1 MNHYFFRKEKSMKST
16 MLSDQAL
23 LEQYVQGNR
32 EAISQLLER
41 HTRRVRDYVRMMV
54 KDNDVADDLTQEVLI
69 KVVRVIDEGRYTDK
83 GRFLPWVLRI
93 AHNRVLDYFRA
104 QKQVKT
110 VSESSAGFDVF
121 VNRSFAEPSI
131 EESIILEQRAEEI
144 RALVEEL
151 PEEQREVVKMRYYE
165 GLSFKEI
172 AEQTGV
178 GINTALGRMRYALI
192 NMRQLIKKRNLVLN

>member
-1 MNHYFFRKEKSMKST
+1 MKST

-23 LEQYVQGNR
+23 LDMYQQGHR
-32 EAISQLLER
+32 EAVSQLLER

-54 KDNDVADDLTQEVLI
+54 KDNDVADDLTQEILI
-69 KVVRVIDEGRYTDK
+69 KVVKVLDEGRYTDK
-83 GRFLPWVLRI
+83 GRFQPWLLRI
-93 AHNRVLDYFRA
+93 AHNRVLDFFRA

-110 VSESSAGFDVF
+110 INESSVGYDILGSK
-121 VNRSFAEPSI
+121 NMAEPSI
-131 EESIILEQRAEEI
+131 EEEIISEQRAEEI

-172 AEQTGV
+172 AELTGV
-178 GINTALGRMRYALI
+178 SINTALGRMRYALI
-192 NMRQLIKKRNLVLN
+192 NMRQLIKKKKLVLC

>member
-1 MNHYFFRKEKSMKST
+1 MKST
-16 MLSDQAL
+16 LLSDQTL

-110 VSESSAGFDVF
+110 ISESSAGFDVLG
-121 VNRSFAEPSI
+121 NKNLAEPSI
-131 EESIILEQRAEEI
+131 EDSIILEQRAEEI

>member
-1 MNHYFFRKEKSMKST
+1 MKST

-104 QKQVKT
+104 QKQAKT
-110 VSESSAGFDVF
+110 VSESSAGFDVLG
-121 VNRSFAEPSI
+121 NKNFAEPSI
-131 EESIILEQRAEEI
+131 EDSIILEQRAEEI

-172 AEQTGV
+172 AGQTGV

>member
-1 MNHYFFRKEKSMKST
+1 MKGT

-23 LEQYVQGNR
+23 LEQYQQGNR

-41 HTRRVRDYVRMMV
+41 HSRRLRDYMRMLV
-54 KDNDVADDLTQEVLI
+54 KDNDVADDLMQEVLI
-69 KVVRVIDEGRYTDK
+69 KVVKVIDEGRYTDK
-83 GRFLPWVLRI
+83 GRFLPWLLRI

-104 QKQVKT
+104 NKQAKT
-110 VSESSAGFDVF
+110 VNESSAGYDFLGSK
-121 VNRSFAEPSI
+121 NLAEPSI
-131 EESIILEQRAEEI
+131 EDNLISEQLAEEV
-144 RALVEEL
+144 RSLVEML
-151 PEEQREVVKMRYYE
+151 PEEQRDVVRMRYYE

-192 NMRQLIKKRNLVLN
+192 NMRQMIKEKKIGSLLIFMQ

>member
-1 MNHYFFRKEKSMKST
+1 MKYA

-23 LEQYVQGNR
+23 LEMYQQGNR
-32 EAISQLLER
+32 EAVSQLLER

-54 KDNDVADDLTQEVLI
+54 KDSDVADDLTQEVLI
-69 KVVRVIDEGRYTDK
+69 KVVKVLDEGRYTDK

-110 VSESSAGFDVF
+110 VSESSTGFDILG
-121 VNRSFAEPSI
+121 SKEFAEPSI
-131 EESIILEQRAEEI
+131 EDSIIVEQRAEEV
-144 RALVEEL
+144 RALIEEL
-151 PEEQREVVKMRYYE
+151 PEEQRDVVKMRYYE

-178 GINTALGRMRYALI
+178 SINTALGRMRYALI
-192 NMRQLIKKRNLVLN
+192 NMRQMIIKRNLVLC

>member
-1 MNHYFFRKEKSMKST
+1 MKST

-23 LEQYVQGNR
+23 LEMYQQGNR
-32 EAISQLLER
+32 EVVSQLLER

-54 KDNDVADDLTQEVLI
+54 HNDDVADDLTQEVLI
-69 KVVRVIDEGRYTDK
+69 KVVKVLDEGRYTDK

-110 VSESSAGFDVF
+110 ISESSAGFDILG
-121 VNRSFAEPSI
+121 NKNLAEPSI
-131 EESIILEQRAEEI
+131 EDSIISEQRAEEI

-172 AEQTGV
+172 AELTGV
-178 GINTALGRMRYALI
+178 SINTALGRMRYALI
-192 NMRQLIKKRNLVLN
+192 NMRQLIKRKNLVLC

>member
-1 MNHYFFRKEKSMKST
+1 MKYT

-23 LEQYVQGNR
+23 LEQYQQGNR
-32 EAISQLLER
+32 EAVSQLLER

-69 KVVRVIDEGRYTDK
+69 KVVKVLDEGRYTDK

-104 QKQVKT
+104 QKQNKT
-110 VSESSAGFDVF
+110 VSESSAGFDILGSK
-121 VNRSFAEPSI
+121 NFAEPSI
-131 EESIILEQRAEEI
+131 EESIILDQRAEEV

-151 PEEQREVVKMRYYE
+151 PDEQREVVKMRYYE

-178 GINTALGRMRYALI
+178 SINTALGRMRYALI
-192 NMRQLIKKRNLVLN
+192 NMRQMIKKKRLVLC

>member
-1 MNHYFFRKEKSMKST
+1 MKST
-16 MLSDQAL
+16 LLSDQTL

-83 GRFLPWVLRI
+83 GRFLPWMLRI

-110 VSESSAGFDVF
+110 ISESSAGFDVLG
-121 VNRSFAEPSI
+121 NKNLAEPSI
-131 EESIILEQRAEEI
+131 EDSIIMKQRAEEI

-178 GINTALGRMRYALI
+178 GINTAHGRMRYALI
-192 NMRQLIKKRNLVLN
+192 NMRQLIKKRNLILN

>member
-1 MNHYFFRKEKSMKST
+1 MKST
-16 MLSDQAL
+16 LLSDQTL

-83 GRFLPWVLRI
+83 GRFLPWMLRI

-110 VSESSAGFDVF
+110 ISESSAGFDVLG
-121 VNRSFAEPSI
+121 NKNLAEPSI
-131 EESIILEQRAEEI
+131 EDSIILEQRAEEI

>member
-1 MNHYFFRKEKSMKST
+1 MKST

-23 LEQYVQGNR
+23 LEMYQQGNR

-54 KDNDVADDLTQEVLI
+54 KDNDVADDLTQEILI
-69 KVVRVIDEGRYTDK
+69 KVVKVLDEGRYTDK
-83 GRFLPWVLRI
+83 GRFQPWLLRI

-110 VSESSAGFDVF
+110 INESSVGFDILGSR
-121 VNRSFAEPSI
+121 NIAEPSI
-131 EESIILEQRAEEI
+131 EDEIISEQLAEEI
-144 RALVEEL
+144 RALVDEL
-151 PEEQREVVKMRYYE
+151 PEEQREVVKMRYYD

-172 AEQTGV
+172 AEHTGV
-178 GINTALGRMRYALI
+178 SINTALGRMRYALI
-192 NMRQLIKKRNLVLN
+192 NMRQLIKKKKLVLC